1 MKRQDDSMQDKE
13 VIERKVQQK
22 GRVDVPNEL
31 WESLSISIGERIL
44 VYEDAG
50 KVIIRP
56 ARVEELR

>member
-1 MKRQDDSMQDKE
+1 MQDKE